1 MIHTLEKMA
10 EHKIMSKRFL
20 RNLKM
25 EKKVMIK
32 LLSSA
37 GWRRR
42 LTELAREKDFTAA
55 GMVQAVEPVLDK
67 LADSPEGGWLHFS
80 GMDSSG
86 TAEDVPM
93 MCVIILARKA
103 AVFTE
108 DRSRR
113 KYIRRS
119 STATGWS

>member
-55 GMVQAVEPVLDK
+55 GKGEGVGTGVEK
-67 LADSPEGGWLHFS
+67 MGGH
-80 GMDSSG
+80 
-86 TAEDVPM
+86 P
-93 MCVIILARKA
+93 
-103 AVFTE
+103 
-108 DRSRR
+108 
-113 KYIRRS
+113 
-119 STATGWS
+119 